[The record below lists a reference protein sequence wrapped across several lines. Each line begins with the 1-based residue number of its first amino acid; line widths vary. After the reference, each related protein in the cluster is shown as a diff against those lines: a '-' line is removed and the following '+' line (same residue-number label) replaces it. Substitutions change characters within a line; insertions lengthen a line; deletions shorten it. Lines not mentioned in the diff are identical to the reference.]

1 MATSTESFLDP
12 AKLSEELKNVLRGS
26 KLPGV
31 DVDALVAS
39 ERKNVEALTE
49 ASRATFESMKAIGK
63 RQIEIFQE
71 TMNEATKAYDALIKA
86 GSPPDVVAKE
96 TDIAKEAFQKGLS
109 NMHEL
114 AEMVTQAQR
123 EVMDRINVRVAESL
137 DELKQMALKA
147 KESSVKSEPGS

>member
-12 AKLSEELKNVLRGS
+12 AKLGEELKNVLRGA

-39 ERKNVEALTE
+39 EQKNVEAVTE
-49 ASRATFESMKAIGK
+49 ASRTTFESMQAIGK

-71 TMNEATKAYDALIKA
+71 TINEATKAYDALTKA
-86 GSPPDVVAKE
+86 GSPPEVIAKE
-96 TDIAKEAFQKGLS
+96 TEIAQEAFKKGLS

-114 AEMVTQAQR
+114 AEMVTQAQH
-123 EVMDRINVRVAESL
+123 EVMDRINVRIAESL

-147 KESSVKSEPGS
+147 KEPSVKNEPSS

>member
-39 ERKNVEALTE
+39 ERKNVEAVTE
-49 ASRATFESMKAIGK
+49 ASRATFESMKVIGK

-71 TMNEATKAYDALIKA
+71 TMNEATKAYDALTKA
-86 GSPPDVVAKE
+86 GSPPEVIAKE
-96 TDIAKEAFQKGLS
+96 TEIAKEAFQKGLN
-109 NMHEL
+109 NMREL
-114 AEMVTQAQR
+114 TEMVTQAQH
-123 EVMDRINVRVAESL
+123 ELMDRINARIAESL

-147 KESSVKSEPGS
+147 KEPSVKNEPSL

>member
-49 ASRATFESMKAIGK
+49 ASRATFESMQAIGK

-71 TMNEATKAYDALIKA
+71 TMNEATKAYDALTKS
-86 GSPPDVVAKE
+86 GSPPEVVAKE
-96 TDIAKEAFQKGLS
+96 TEIAKEAFQKGLS
-109 NMHEL
+109 NMREL
-114 AEMVTQAQR
+114 AEMVTQAQH
-123 EVMDRINVRVAESL
+123 EVMDRINVRIAESL
-137 DELKQMALKA
+137 DELKEMALKA
-147 KESSVKSEPGS
+147 KEPSVKNEPGS